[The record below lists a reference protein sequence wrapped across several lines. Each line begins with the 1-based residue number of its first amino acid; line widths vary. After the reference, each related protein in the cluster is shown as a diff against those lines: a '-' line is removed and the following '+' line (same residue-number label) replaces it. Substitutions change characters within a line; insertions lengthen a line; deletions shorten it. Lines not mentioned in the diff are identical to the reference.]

1 VRINSALTLLAL
13 TDPHVRPFMDAHRGS
28 TWQLEGRPK
37 AHVGG
42 PGGLPAG
49 PATIPTSL
57 GGGWGARGGAQEG
70 HGGPVGQAGGVG
82 AQQPDPVGGWGGV

>member
-1 VRINSALTLLAL
+1 VRLKSARAL
-13 TDPHVRPFMDAHRGS
+13 RARSEPHVRPFMDEQCGS
-28 TWQLEGRPK
+28 TWQLMARPK

-42 PGGLPAG
+42 PGGLPVA

-70 HGGPVGQAGGVG
+70 RGGPVG
-82 AQQPDPVGGWGGV
+82 